1 MGVQAMAPAFA
12 DSCKHLR
19 LAGVLA
25 AVALASS
32 CAASH
37 SPQQVRAQN
46 PSVTYT
52 YSGDEELLRAA
63 QNAGTFCSQYNSTP
77 GPARIVTDT
86 NGVRSAIFECG
97 PRTTV
102 PVVVAQPTAPAVVAQ
117 PAVVP
122 NLSYSYR
129 TDEELL
135 SAARTAQTYCTNSNS
150 LAVVS
155 TITPNTDG
163 SKTVAF
169 QCRV

>member
-1 MGVQAMAPAFA
+1 MAPAFA
-12 DSCKHLR
+12 DSWRHLR

-32 CAASH
+32 CVQPAH
-37 SPQQVRAQN
+37 SLQQVRAEN

-52 YSGDEELLRAA
+52 YSGDEQLLTAA
-63 QNAGTFCSQYNSTP
+63 QNAVVFCSQYNSTA

-86 NGVRSAIFECG
+86 NGVKSAAFECG
-97 PRTTV
+97 PRTA
-102 PVVVAQPTAPAVVAQ
+102 PVVVAQPALGA
-117 PAVVP
+117 P

-135 SAARTAQTYCTNSNS
+135 SAARTAQTYCSNSNS
-150 LAVVS
+150 QAVVS

-163 SKTVAF
+163 SRTVLF

>member
-1 MGVQAMAPAFA
+1 VQAMAPAFA
-12 DSCKHLR
+12 DSCRHLR

-32 CAASH
+32 CAASSH

-52 YSGDEELLRAA
+52 YSGDEELLKAA
-63 QNAGTFCSQYNSTP
+63 QNATTFCSQYNSTP
-77 GPARIVTDT
+77 GPARIITDT
-86 NGVRSAIFECG
+86 NGVRSASFECG
-97 PRTTV
+97 PRTTA
-102 PVVVAQPTAPAVVAQ
+102 PVVVAQPAAPVVVQPAPA
-117 PAVVP
+117 P

-135 SAARTAQTYCTNSNS
+135 SAARTAQTYCDNSRS
-150 LAVVS
+150 QAVVS

-163 SKTVAF
+163 SRTVLF